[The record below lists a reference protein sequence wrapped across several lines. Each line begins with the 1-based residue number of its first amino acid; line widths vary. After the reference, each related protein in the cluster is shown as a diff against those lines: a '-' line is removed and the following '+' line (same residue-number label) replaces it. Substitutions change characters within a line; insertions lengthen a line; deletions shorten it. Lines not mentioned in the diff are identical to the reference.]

1 MKKSFGTVVR
11 ADARHSDHV
20 TKALNELASQSDR
33 SAAMVATAI
42 LNLVLTEALKSYL
55 HTDTN
60 IAAHFFAAD
69 GPVGDLGA
77 KVDLAFLV
85 GLVSETSWRDL
96 VTIRNICNTFAHKM
110 EISSF
115 RAKSAA
121 AQCNKLRIAE
131 IRTFDVADK
140 PKEWPKGRWMSVEN
154 RKQVLSD
161 PRERFLLTVA
171 VLCSGLATSRNRKVP
186 PPTF

>member
-1 MKKSFGTVVR
+1 MSFLPGRLDTLLLRKNSWPDFLPGFALAIRPGRLDHPGRLGSHPNCRPRARRCCILICRLFSTTWGPGMKKPYGTVTR

-42 LNLVLTEALKSYL
+42 LDLVLTEALKSYL

-96 VTIRNICNTFAHKM
+96 R
-110 EISSF
+110 EL
-115 RAKSAA
+115 
-121 AQCNKLRIAE
+121 LR
-131 IRTFDVADK
+131 
-140 PKEWPKGRWMSVEN
+140 PPG
-154 RKQVLSD
+154 
-161 PRERFLLTVA
+161 LTGQ
-171 VLCSGLATSRNRKVP
+171 S
-186 PPTF
+186 

>member
-42 LNLVLTEALKSYL
+42 LDLVLTEALKSYL

-96 VTIRNICNTFAHKM
+96 VTIRNICNTFAHKWR
-110 EISSF
+110 SP
-115 RAKSAA
+115 A
-121 AQCNKLRIAE
+121 
-131 IRTFDVADK
+131 
-140 PKEWPKGRWMSVEN
+140 
-154 RKQVLSD
+154 
-161 PRERFLLTVA
+161 
-171 VLCSGLATSRNRKVP
+171 SGQNQRPPNATS
-186 PPTF
+186 